1 MTDVENYSE
10 IVFEKIKHL
19 DENGIEFWYARDL
32 QVVLEYKEWRNFTK
46 VIDKAKDACI
56 NSNFSISD
64 YFERID
70 KTIELG
76 STTTRKIED
85 IKLTRY
91 ACYLIVQNSDPRK
104 SIVAL
109 GQTQFSIQTRKQ
121 ELAEELQENFDSISE
136 EQKRLSIRKDLKEH
150 NKHLVN
156 AASDAGVKTAIDYA
170 RFQNFGYKGL
180 YGGLDAKG
188 IHTKKGL
195 EKNQKILDH
204 MGSTELA
211 ANLFRATQTED
222 KLRREEIKGKE
233 NTNNTHFEVGKVVRN
248 TIKELGGTMPEDLP
262 TPTKSIKEPEKEEK
276 QKKKIKKQFIFYNL
290 AFPMLRP
297 FS

>member
-1 MTDVENYSE
+1 MTDLENYND
-10 IVFEKIKHL
+10 IVFEKIKHI
-19 DENGIEFWYARDL
+19 DENGVEFWYARDL
-32 QVVLEYKEWRNFTK
+32 QSVLEYKKWENFIK

-56 NSNFSISD
+56 NSGFIVSD
-64 YFERID
+64 YFENIN
-70 KTIELG
+70 KTIEIG
-76 STTTRKIED
+76 STTTREIED

-109 GQTQFSIQTRKQ
+109 GQTYFSIQTRKQ
-121 ELAEELQENFDSISE
+121 ELAEELQENFDSLSE
-136 EQKRLSIRKDLKEH
+136 EQKRLAIRKDLKEH

-204 MGSTELA
+204 
-211 ANLFRATQTED
+211 FPD
-222 KLRREEIKGKE
+222 
-233 NTNNTHFEVGKVVRN
+233 VR
-248 TIKELGGTMPEDLP
+248 KMV
-262 TPTKSIKEPEKEEK
+262 
-276 QKKKIKKQFIFYNL
+276 
-290 AFPMLRP
+290 
-297 FS
+297 

>member
-1 MTDVENYSE
+1 MNDIENYND
-10 IVFEKIKHL
+10 IVFEKIKQI
-19 DENGIEFWYARDL
+19 DENGVEFWYARDL
-32 QVVLEYKEWRNFTK
+32 QLIFEYREWRNFTK
-46 VIDKAKDACI
+46 VIDKAKEACLNSGLNIIDHFIYI
-56 NSNFSISD
+56 NKNITLSNNA
-64 YFERID
+64 
-70 KTIELG
+70 
-76 STTTRKIED
+76 TRKIED

-109 GQTQFSIQTRKQ
+109 GQTYFSMQTRKQ
-121 ELAEELQENFDSISE
+121 ELQENFDSLSE
-136 EQKRLSIRKDLKEH
+136 EQKRLAIRKDLKEH

-180 YGGLDAKG
+180 YGGLDAKW

-233 NTNNTHFEVGKVVRN
+233 NANNTHFEVGKVVRN

-262 TPTKSIKEPEKEEK
+262 TPTKSIKELEKEEK
-276 QKKKIKKQFIFYNL
+276 QKKKIKK
-290 AFPMLRP
+290 
-297 FS
+297 

>member
-1 MTDVENYSE
+1 MNDMENYND

-19 DENGIEFWYARDL
+19 DKNGVEFWYARDL
-32 QVVLEYKEWRNFTK
+32 QAVLEYKKWKNFIK
-46 VIDKAKDACI
+46 VINKAKEACLNSGLNIIDHFISI
-56 NSNFSISD
+56 NKNI
-64 YFERID
+64 
-70 KTIELG
+70 TLANNA
-76 STTTRKIED
+76 TREIED

-104 SIVAL
+104 SVVAL
-109 GQTQFSIQTRKQ
+109 GQTYFSMQTRKQ
-121 ELAEELQENFDSISE
+121 ELAEELQKNFDSLSE
-136 EQKRLSIRKDLKEH
+136 EQKRLAIRKDLKEH
-150 NKHLVN
+150 NKHLVS
-156 AASDAGVKTAIDYA
+156 AASDAGVKTSIDYA

-233 NTNNTHFEVGKVVRN
+233 NANNTHFEVGKVVRN

-262 TPTKSIKEPEKEEK
+262 TPTKSIKELEKEDK
-276 QKKKIKKQFIFYNL
+276 NKIKK
-290 AFPMLRP
+290 
-297 FS
+297 

>member
-1 MTDVENYSE
+1 MNDIENYND
-10 IVFEKIKHL
+10 IVFEKIKQI
-19 DENGIEFWYARDL
+19 DENGVEFWYARDL
-32 QVVLEYKEWRNFTK
+32 QLIFEYREWRNFTK
-46 VIDKAKDACI
+46 VIDKAKEACLNSGLNIIDHFIYI
-56 NSNFSISD
+56 NKNITLSNNA
-64 YFERID
+64 
-70 KTIELG
+70 
-76 STTTRKIED
+76 TRKIED

-109 GQTQFSIQTRKQ
+109 GQTYFSMQTRKQ
-121 ELAEELQENFDSISE
+121 ELQENFDSLSE
-136 EQKRLSIRKDLKEH
+136 EQKRLAIRKDLKEH

-204 MGSTELA
+204 IGSTELA

-233 NTNNTHFEVGKVVRN
+233 NANNTHFEVGKVVRN

-262 TPTKSIKEPEKEEK
+262 TPTKSIKELEKEEK
-276 QKKKIKKQFIFYNL
+276 QKKKIKK
-290 AFPMLRP
+290 
-297 FS
+297 

>member
-1 MTDVENYSE
+1 MNDIENYND
-10 IVFEKIKHL
+10 IVFEKIKQI
-19 DENGIEFWYARDL
+19 DENGVEFWYARDL
-32 QVVLEYKEWRNFTK
+32 QLIFEYREWRNFTK
-46 VIDKAKDACI
+46 VIDKAKEACLNSGLNIIDHFIYI
-56 NSNFSISD
+56 NKNITLSNNA
-64 YFERID
+64 
-70 KTIELG
+70 
-76 STTTRKIED
+76 TRKIED

-109 GQTQFSIQTRKQ
+109 GQTYFSMQTRKQ
-121 ELAEELQENFDSISE
+121 ELQENFDSLSE
-136 EQKRLSIRKDLKEH
+136 EQKRLAIRKDLKEH

-233 NTNNTHFEVGKVVRN
+233 NANNTHFEVGKVVRN

-262 TPTKSIKEPEKEEK
+262 TPTKSIKELEKEEK
-276 QKKKIKKQFIFYNL
+276 QKKKIKK
-290 AFPMLRP
+290 
-297 FS
+297 

>member
-1 MTDVENYSE
+1 MTDLENYNN
-10 IVFEKIKHL
+10 IVFEKIKNI
-19 DENGIEFWYARDL
+19 DENGVEFWYARDL
-32 QVVLEYKEWRNFTK
+32 QSVLEYKQWKNFIK
-46 VIDKAKDACI
+46 VVDKAKEACLNSRLNIIEHFISI
-56 NSNFSISD
+56 NKNI
-64 YFERID
+64 
-70 KTIELG
+70 TLANNA
-76 STTTRKIED
+76 TRKIEN

-109 GQTQFSIQTRKQ
+109 GQTYFSMQTRKQ
-121 ELAEELQENFDSISE
+121 ELQENFDSLSE
-136 EQKRLSIRKDLKEH
+136 EQKRLAIRKDLKEH

-222 KLRREEIKGKE
+222 KLRREAKKE
-233 NTNNTHFEVGKVVRN
+233 N
-248 TIKELGGTMPEDLP
+248 
-262 TPTKSIKEPEKEEK
+262 
-276 QKKKIKKQFIFYNL
+276 KKIVYFL
-290 AFPMLRP
+290 
-297 FS
+297 

>member
-1 MTDVENYSE
+1 MNDIENYND
-10 IVFEKIKHL
+10 IVFEKIKQI
-19 DENGIEFWYARDL
+19 DENGVEFWYARDL
-32 QVVLEYKEWRNFTK
+32 QLIFEYREWRNFTK
-46 VIDKAKDACI
+46 VIDKAKEACLNSGLNIIDHFISI
-56 NSNFSISD
+56 NKNI
-64 YFERID
+64 
-70 KTIELG
+70 TLANNA
-76 STTTRKIED
+76 TRKIED

-109 GQTQFSIQTRKQ
+109 GQTYFSIQTRKQ
-121 ELAEELQENFDSISE
+121 ELAEELQENFDSLSE
-136 EQKRLSIRKDLKEH
+136 EQKRLAIRKDLKEH

-233 NTNNTHFEVGKVVRN
+233 NANNTHFEVGKVVRN

-262 TPTKSIKEPEKEEK
+262 TPTKSIKELEKEEK
-276 QKKKIKKQFIFYNL
+276 QKKKIKK
-290 AFPMLRP
+290 
-297 FS
+297 

>member
-109 GQTQFSIQTRKQ
+109 GQTYFSMQTRKQ
-121 ELAEELQENFDSISE
+121 EIAEELQKNFDYISE

-262 TPTKSIKEPEKEEK
+262 TPTKSIKELEKEEK
-276 QKKKIKKQFIFYNL
+276 QKKKIKK
-290 AFPMLRP
+290 
-297 FS
+297 

>member
-109 GQTQFSIQTRKQ
+109 GQTYFSMQTRKQ
-121 ELAEELQENFDSISE
+121 EIAEELQKNFDSLSE
-136 EQKRLSIRKDLKEH
+136 EQKRLAIRKDLKEH

-262 TPTKSIKEPEKEEK
+262 TPTKGIKELEKEEK
-276 QKKKIKKQFIFYNL
+276 QKKKIKK
-290 AFPMLRP
+290 
-297 FS
+297 

>member
-64 YFERID
+64 HFERID

-109 GQTQFSIQTRKQ
+109 GQTYFSMQTRKQ
-121 ELAEELQENFDSISE
+121 EIAEELQKNFDYISE

-262 TPTKSIKEPEKEEK
+262 TPTKSIKELEKEEK
-276 QKKKIKKQFIFYNL
+276 QKKKIKK
-290 AFPMLRP
+290 
-297 FS
+297 

>member
-1 MTDVENYSE
+1 MTDLENYNN
-10 IVFEKIKHL
+10 IVFEKIKHI
-19 DENGIEFWYARDL
+19 DENGVEFWYARDL
-32 QVVLEYKEWRNFTK
+32 QSVLEYKQWKNFIK
-46 VIDKAKDACI
+46 VVDKAKEACLNSGLNIIEHFISI
-56 NSNFSISD
+56 NKNI
-64 YFERID
+64 
-70 KTIELG
+70 TLANNA
-76 STTTRKIED
+76 TRKIED

-109 GQTQFSIQTRKQ
+109 GQTYFSMQTRKQ
-121 ELAEELQENFDSISE
+121 ELQENFDSLSE
-136 EQKRLSIRKDLKEH
+136 EQKRLAIRKDLKEH

-233 NTNNTHFEVGKVVRN
+233 NANNTHFEVGKVVRN

-262 TPTKSIKEPEKEEK
+262 TPTKSIKELEKEEN
-276 QKKKIKKQFIFYNL
+276 QKKKIKK
-290 AFPMLRP
+290 
-297 FS
+297 

>member
-1 MTDVENYSE
+1 MTDLENYNN
-10 IVFEKIKHL
+10 IVFEKIKQI
-19 DENGIEFWYARDL
+19 DENGVEFWYARDL
-32 QVVLEYKEWRNFTK
+32 QLIFEYREWRNFTK
-46 VIDKAKDACI
+46 VIDKAKEACLNSGLNIIDHFIYI
-56 NSNFSISD
+56 NKNITLSNNA
-64 YFERID
+64 
-70 KTIELG
+70 
-76 STTTRKIED
+76 TRKIED

-109 GQTQFSIQTRKQ
+109 GQTYFSMQTRKQ
-121 ELAEELQENFDSISE
+121 ELQENFDSLSE
-136 EQKRLSIRKDLKEH
+136 EQKRLAIRKDLKEH

-233 NTNNTHFEVGKVVRN
+233 NANNTHFEVGKVVRN

-262 TPTKSIKEPEKEEK
+262 TPTKSIKELEKEEK
-276 QKKKIKKQFIFYNL
+276 QKKKIKK
-290 AFPMLRP
+290 
-297 FS
+297 

>member
-1 MTDVENYSE
+1 MNDIENYND
-10 IVFEKIKHL
+10 IVFEKIRQI
-19 DENGIEFWYARDL
+19 DENGVEFWYARDL
-32 QVVLEYKEWRNFTK
+32 QLIFEYREWRNFTK
-46 VIDKAKDACI
+46 VIDKSKEACLNSGLNIIDHFIYI
-56 NSNFSISD
+56 NKNITLSNNA
-64 YFERID
+64 
-70 KTIELG
+70 
-76 STTTRKIED
+76 TRKIED

-109 GQTQFSIQTRKQ
+109 GQTYFSMQTRKQ
-121 ELAEELQENFDSISE
+121 ELQENFNSLSE
-136 EQKRLSIRKDLKEH
+136 EQKRLAIRKDLKEH

-233 NTNNTHFEVGKVVRN
+233 NANNTHFEVGKVVRN

-262 TPTKSIKEPEKEEK
+262 TPTKSIKELEKEEK
-276 QKKKIKKQFIFYNL
+276 QKKKIKK
-290 AFPMLRP
+290 
-297 FS
+297 

>member
-1 MTDVENYSE
+1 MENYND

-19 DENGIEFWYARDL
+19 DKNGVEFWYARDL
-32 QVVLEYKEWRNFTK
+32 QAVLEYKKWKNFIK
-46 VIDKAKDACI
+46 VINKAKEACLNSGLNIIDHFISI
-56 NSNFSISD
+56 NKNI
-64 YFERID
+64 
-70 KTIELG
+70 TLANNA
-76 STTTRKIED
+76 TREIED

-104 SIVAL
+104 SVVAL
-109 GQTQFSIQTRKQ
+109 GQTYFSMQTRKQ
-121 ELAEELQENFDSISE
+121 ELAEELQKNFDSLSE
-136 EQKRLSIRKDLKEH
+136 EQKRLAIRKDLKEH
-150 NKHLVN
+150 NKHLVS
-156 AASDAGVKTAIDYA
+156 AASDAGVKTSIDYA

-233 NTNNTHFEVGKVVRN
+233 NANNTHFEVGKVVRN

-262 TPTKSIKEPEKEEK
+262 TPTKSIKELEKEDK
-276 QKKKIKKQFIFYNL
+276 NKIKK
-290 AFPMLRP
+290 
-297 FS
+297 

>member
-1 MTDVENYSE
+1 MTDLENYND
-10 IVFEKIKHL
+10 IVFEKIKHI
-19 DENGIEFWYARDL
+19 DENGVEFWYSRDL
-32 QVVLEYKEWRNFTK
+32 QSVLEYKQWKNFIK
-46 VIDKAKDACI
+46 VVDKAKEACLNSGLNIIDHFISI
-56 NSNFSISD
+56 NKNI
-64 YFERID
+64 
-70 KTIELG
+70 TLANNA
-76 STTTRKIED
+76 TREIED

-109 GQTQFSIQTRKQ
+109 GQTYFSIQTRKQ
-121 ELAEELQENFDSISE
+121 ELAEELQENFDSLSE
-136 EQKRLSIRKDLKEH
+136 EQKRLAIRKDLKEH

-156 AASDAGVKTAIDYA
+156 AASNAGVKTAIDYA

-233 NTNNTHFEVGKVVRN
+233 NANNTHFEVGKVVRN

-262 TPTKSIKEPEKEEK
+262 TPTKSIKELEKEEK
-276 QKKKIKKQFIFYNL
+276 QKKKIKK
-290 AFPMLRP
+290 
-297 FS
+297 

>member
-1 MTDVENYSE
+1 MTDLENYNN
-10 IVFEKIKHL
+10 IVFEKIKHI
-19 DENGIEFWYARDL
+19 DENGVEFWYARDL
-32 QVVLEYKEWRNFTK
+32 QSVLEYKQWKNFIK
-46 VIDKAKDACI
+46 VVDKAKEACLNSRLNIIEHFISI
-56 NSNFSISD
+56 NKNITLSNNA
-64 YFERID
+64 
-70 KTIELG
+70 
-76 STTTRKIED
+76 TRKIED

-109 GQTQFSIQTRKQ
+109 GQTYFSMQTRKQ
-121 ELAEELQENFDSISE
+121 ELQENFDSLSE
-136 EQKRLSIRKDLKEH
+136 EQKRLAIRKDLKEH

-204 MGSTELA
+204 IGSTELA

-233 NTNNTHFEVGKVVRN
+233 NANNTHFEVGKVVRN

-262 TPTKSIKEPEKEEK
+262 TPTKSIKELEKEEK
-276 QKKKIKKQFIFYNL
+276 QKKKIKK
-290 AFPMLRP
+290 
-297 FS
+297 

>member
-64 YFERID
+64 HFERID

-109 GQTQFSIQTRKQ
+109 GQTYFSIQTRKQ
-121 ELAEELQENFDSISE
+121 EIAEELQKNFDSLSE
-136 EQKRLSIRKDLKEH
+136 EQKRLAIRKDLKEH

-233 NTNNTHFEVGKVVRN
+233 NANNTHFEVGKVVRN

-262 TPTKSIKEPEKEEK
+262 TPTKSIKELEKEEK
-276 QKKKIKKQFIFYNL
+276 QKKKIKNSL
-290 AFPMLRP
+290 
-297 FS
+297 FSIM

>member
-1 MTDVENYSE
+1 MTDLENYNN
-10 IVFEKIKHL
+10 IVFEKIKHI
-19 DENGIEFWYARDL
+19 DENGVEFWYARDL
-32 QVVLEYKEWRNFTK
+32 QSVLEYKQWKNFIK
-46 VIDKAKDACI
+46 VVDKAKEACLNSGLNIIEHFISI
-56 NSNFSISD
+56 NKNI
-64 YFERID
+64 
-70 KTIELG
+70 TLANNA
-76 STTTRKIED
+76 TRKIED

-109 GQTQFSIQTRKQ
+109 GQTYFSMQTRKQ
-121 ELAEELQENFDSISE
+121 ELQENFDSLSE
-136 EQKRLSIRKDLKEH
+136 EQKRLAIRKDLKEH

-180 YGGLDAKG
+180 YGGLNAKG

-233 NTNNTHFEVGKVVRN
+233 NANNTHFEVGKVVRN
-248 TIKELGGTMPEDLP
+248 TIKELGGTMPEDLS
-262 TPTKSIKEPEKEEK
+262 TPTKSIKELEKEEK
-276 QKKKIKKQFIFYNL
+276 QKKKIKK
-290 AFPMLRP
+290 
-297 FS
+297 

>member
-1 MTDVENYSE
+1 MTDLENYNN
-10 IVFEKIKHL
+10 IVFEKIKHI
-19 DENGIEFWYARDL
+19 DENGVEFWYARDL
-32 QVVLEYKEWRNFTK
+32 QSVLEYKQWKNFIK
-46 VIDKAKDACI
+46 VVDKAKEACLNSRLNIIEHFISI
-56 NSNFSISD
+56 NKNI
-64 YFERID
+64 
-70 KTIELG
+70 TLANNA
-76 STTTRKIED
+76 TRKIED

-109 GQTQFSIQTRKQ
+109 GQTYFSMQTRKQ
-121 ELAEELQENFDSISE
+121 ELQDNFDSLSE
-136 EQKRLSIRKDLKEH
+136 EQKRLAIRKDLKEH

-204 MGSTELA
+204 IGSTKLA

-233 NTNNTHFEVGKVVRN
+233 NANNTHFEVGKVVRN

-262 TPTKSIKEPEKEEK
+262 TPTKSIKELEKEEK
-276 QKKKIKKQFIFYNL
+276 QKKKIKK
-290 AFPMLRP
+290 
-297 FS
+297 

>member
-1 MTDVENYSE
+1 MNDIENYND
-10 IVFEKIKHL
+10 IVFEKIKQI
-19 DENGIEFWYARDL
+19 DENGVEFWYARDL
-32 QVVLEYKEWRNFTK
+32 QLIFEYREWRNFTK
-46 VIDKAKDACI
+46 VIDKAKEACLNSGLNII
-56 NSNFSISD
+56 NHFISINKS
-64 YFERID
+64 I
-70 KTIELG
+70 TLANNA
-76 STTTRKIED
+76 TRKIED

-109 GQTQFSIQTRKQ
+109 GQTYFSIQTRKQ
-121 ELAEELQENFDSISE
+121 ELAEELQENFDSLSE
-136 EQKRLSIRKDLKEH
+136 EQKRLAIRKDLKEH

-222 KLRREEIKGKE
+222 KLRREEVRGKE
-233 NTNNTHFEVGKVVRN
+233 NANNTHFEVGKVVRN

-262 TPTKSIKEPEKEEK
+262 TPTKSIKELEKEEK
-276 QKKKIKKQFIFYNL
+276 QKKKIKK
-290 AFPMLRP
+290 
-297 FS
+297 

>member
-64 YFERID
+64 HFERID

-109 GQTQFSIQTRKQ
+109 GQTYFSMQTRKQ
-121 ELAEELQENFDSISE
+121 EIAEELQKNFDYISE

-262 TPTKSIKEPEKEEK
+262 TPTKSIKELEKEEK
-276 QKKKIKKQFIFYNL
+276 QKKKIQK
-290 AFPMLRP
+290 
-297 FS
+297 

>member
-64 YFERID
+64 HFERID

-109 GQTQFSIQTRKQ
+109 GQTYFSMQTRKQ
-121 ELAEELQENFDSISE
+121 EIAEELQKNFDSISE

-262 TPTKSIKEPEKEEK
+262 TPTKSIKELEKEEK
-276 QKKKIKKQFIFYNL
+276 QKKKIKK
-290 AFPMLRP
+290 
-297 FS
+297 

>member
-1 MTDVENYSE
+1 MTDLENYNN
-10 IVFEKIKHL
+10 IVFEKIKHI
-19 DENGIEFWYARDL
+19 DENGVEFWYARDL
-32 QVVLEYKEWRNFTK
+32 QSVLEYKQWKNFIK
-46 VIDKAKDACI
+46 VVDKAKEACLNSRLNIIEHFISI
-56 NSNFSISD
+56 NKNI
-64 YFERID
+64 
-70 KTIELG
+70 TLANNA
-76 STTTRKIED
+76 TRKIED

-109 GQTQFSIQTRKQ
+109 GQTYFSMQTRKQ
-121 ELAEELQENFDSISE
+121 ELQENFDSLSE
-136 EQKRLSIRKDLKEH
+136 EQKRLAIRKDLKEH

-204 MGSTELA
+204 IGSTKLA
-211 ANLFRATQTED
+211 ANLFRATQTVD
-222 KLRREEIKGKE
+222 KLRREEIKRNE
-233 NTNNTHFEVGKVVRN
+233 NANNTHFEVGKVVRN

-262 TPTKSIKEPEKEEK
+262 TPTKSIKELEKEEK
-276 QKKKIKKQFIFYNL
+276 QKKKIKK
-290 AFPMLRP
+290 
-297 FS
+297 

>member
-109 GQTQFSIQTRKQ
+109 GQTYFSMQTRKQ
-121 ELAEELQENFDSISE
+121 EIAEELQKNFDSLSE
-136 EQKRLSIRKDLKEH
+136 EQKRLAIRKDLKEH
-150 NKHLVN
+150 NKHLV
-156 AASDAGVKTAIDYA
+156 SDAGVKTAIDYA

-233 NTNNTHFEVGKVVRN
+233 NANNTHFEVGKVVRN

-262 TPTKSIKEPEKEEK
+262 TPTKSIKELEKEEK
-276 QKKKIKKQFIFYNL
+276 QKKKIKK
-290 AFPMLRP
+290 
-297 FS
+297 

>member
-1 MTDVENYSE
+1 MNDLENYNN
-10 IVFEKIKHL
+10 IVFEKIKHI
-19 DENGIEFWYARDL
+19 DENGVEFWYARDL
-32 QVVLEYKEWRNFTK
+32 QSVLEYKQWKNFIK
-46 VIDKAKDACI
+46 VVDKAKEACLNSGLNIIEHFISI
-56 NSNFSISD
+56 NKNI
-64 YFERID
+64 
-70 KTIELG
+70 TLANNA
-76 STTTRKIED
+76 TRKIED

-109 GQTQFSIQTRKQ
+109 GQTYFSMQTRKQ
-121 ELAEELQENFDSISE
+121 ELQENFDSLSE
-136 EQKRLSIRKDLKEH
+136 EQKRLAIRKDLKEH

-233 NTNNTHFEVGKVVRN
+233 NANNTHFEVGKVVRN

-262 TPTKSIKEPEKEEK
+262 TPTKSIKELEKEEK
-276 QKKKIKKQFIFYNL
+276 QKKKIKK
-290 AFPMLRP
+290 
-297 FS
+297 

>member
-1 MTDVENYSE
+1 MTDLENYNN
-10 IVFEKIKHL
+10 IVFEKIKHI
-19 DENGIEFWYARDL
+19 DENGVEFWYARDL
-32 QVVLEYKEWRNFTK
+32 QSVLEYKQWKNFIK
-46 VIDKAKDACI
+46 VVDKAKEACLNSGLNIIEHFISI
-56 NSNFSISD
+56 NKNI
-64 YFERID
+64 
-70 KTIELG
+70 TLANNA
-76 STTTRKIED
+76 TRKIED

-109 GQTQFSIQTRKQ
+109 GQTYFSMQTRKQ
-121 ELAEELQENFDSISE
+121 ELQENFDSLSE
-136 EQKRLSIRKDLKEH
+136 EQKRLAIRKDLKEH

-156 AASDAGVKTAIDYA
+156 AASYAGVKTAIDYA

-233 NTNNTHFEVGKVVRN
+233 NANNTHFEVGKVVRN

-262 TPTKSIKEPEKEEK
+262 TPTKSIKELEKEEK
-276 QKKKIKKQFIFYNL
+276 QKKKIKK
-290 AFPMLRP
+290 
-297 FS
+297 